1 MKKIAIM
8 LLAALMLFAFVACD
22 NTGDE
27 PNADWDIDARL
38 AQPKDTNNANK
49 NHEQVESVAYAEG
62 TITVTGDL
70 AKMTAVKSEDPA
82 QEGATK
88 KFVGILVSTG
98 VEDIKTVKYNGT
110 AFVDQD
116 ITDRDNVLGVDGE
129 GKTSAAAKD
138 EFVLWIDAD
147 AVKAADKTFTIER
160 DGAEKATVTVK
171 FVDKAATE
179 TGAEG

>member
-110 AFVDQD
+110 AFGDQD
-116 ITDRDNVLGVDGE
+116 ITDRDNVVGTDE
-129 GKTSAAAKD
+129 AKTAAAKD
-138 EFVLWIDAD
+138 EFVLWIDAE
-147 AVKAADKTFTIER
+147 AVEKTAKTFTLER
-160 DGAEKATVTVK
+160 EGAEKATVTVK

>member
-1 MKKIAIM
+1 MKKISIM

-38 AQPKDTNNANK
+38 AQPKDAENANT
-49 NHEQVESVAYAEG
+49 NHKQVESVAYAEG

-70 AKMTAVKSEDPA
+70 AKMNPVESDADKGS
-82 QEGATK
+82 K
-88 KFVGILVSTG
+88 KWVGILVSTG
-98 VEDIKTVKYNGT
+98 VEDIKTVKYEGT
-110 AFVDQD
+110 AFGDQD

-138 EFVLWIDAD
+138 EFVLWIDAESVEKT
-147 AVKAADKTFTIER
+147 AKTFTLER
-160 DGAEKATVTVK
+160 EGAEKATVTVK

>member
-22 NTGDE
+22 NTGDD

-38 AQPKDTNNANK
+38 AQPKDTENANK

-70 AKMTAVKSEDPA
+70 AKMTEVASDAGKGSA
-82 QEGATK
+82 K
-88 KFVGILVSTG
+88 WVGILISTG

-110 AFVDQD
+110 AFGDQD
-116 ITDRDNVLGVDGE
+116 ITDRNNVVGVDGE
-129 GKTSAAAKD
+129 DKTSAAADD

-147 AVKAADKTFTIER
+147 AVKAADKTFTLER
-160 DGAEKATVTVK
+160 DGADKATVTVK

-179 TGAEG
+179 AGAQN

>member
-38 AQPKDTNNANK
+38 AQPKDEGNANK

-70 AKMTAVKSEDPA
+70 AKMTDVASDAGKGSE
-82 QEGATK
+82 K
-88 KFVGILVSTG
+88 WVGILVSTG
-98 VEDIKTVKYNGT
+98 VDDIKTVKYNEK
-110 AFVDQD
+110 AFGDQD

-138 EFVLWIDAD
+138 EFVLWIDAE
-147 AVKAADKTFTIER
+147 AVEKTAKTFTLER
-160 DGAEKATVTVK
+160 EGAEKATVTVK

>member
-38 AQPKDTNNANK
+38 AQPKDTENVNT
-49 NHEQVESVAYAEG
+49 NHKYVESVAYAEG

-70 AKMTAVKSEDPA
+70 SKMTDVESDAGKGSE
-82 QEGATK
+82 K
-88 KFVGILVSTG
+88 WVGILVSTG

-110 AFVDQD
+110 AFGDQD
-116 ITDRDNVLGVDGE
+116 ITDRNNVVGTDE
-129 GKTSAAAKD
+129 AKTAAADD

-147 AVKAADKTFTIER
+147 AVKAADKTFTLER